1 MIVNEKTISRTAKIV
16 PLTKAQLRKAKRQ
29 YNTAIKNRK
38 NY

>member
-1 MIVNEKTISRTAKIV
+1 MIVNEKAIAQRARIV
-16 PLTKAQLRKAKRQ
+16 PLTKTQLNKAKRQ